1 MVRTGAETTFRFP
14 QGKRNF
20 ELTSGAALVMIRPE
34 QGQSTINTPQAK
46 VVSKGT
52 ALFVQHDS
60 QVNASLIGVLT

>member
-1 MVRTGAETTFRFP
+1 
-14 QGKRNF
+14 
-20 ELTSGAALVMIRPE
+20 MIRPE